1 MTHLS
6 DMPAQTPSAA
16 GQRHVPPL
24 EATPLT
30 QLLDMENLQ
39 QLTLSFS
46 EATGVSSAIIDLE
59 GKVLAA
65 SRWQR
70 LCTDYHRANPAT
82 CARCIESDTD
92 LALKMREGK
101 DWAIYDC
108 RNGLTDAAAPIVI
121 GDQHVA
127 NVFVGQFLR
136 SAADEDFFRHQA
148 REFGFDEGGYFQAL
162 HEVPTVSE
170 EKLPAIL
177 GFMKGFAKL
186 VSSLG
191 NERLSLQREVRKNL
205 EQERLLIQQS
215 RLAAMGEMVHNIAHQ
230 WRQPLNALSIVISNI
245 KDDYDFK
252 ELTPEALEK
261 AVHHSRRLLQQMS
274 STIDDFR
281 DFFRPDREPGEF
293 DVAHAIDDALF
304 IMEASLKNNNIS
316 LEKQYAPGLV
326 VYGYA
331 NQFAQAVLNIIANAK
346 EALQGQNRPDRM
358 IRIRLEQAGGHAILT
373 IQDNGGGVPVAVL
386 PRIFEPYFT
395 TKELGSGIGLY
406 MTKTI
411 IERNLHGT
419 VSAANHEHGLLITI
433 VLPLLQQDTQK

>member
-1 MTHLS
+1 MRPT
-6 DMPAQTPSAA
+6 DMPDLNLSQTDE
-16 GQRHVPPL
+16 RHVPPL
-24 EATPLT
+24 EATPLA
-30 QLLDMENLQ
+30 QLLDLENLQ
-39 QLTLSFS
+39 RLTLSFS
-46 EATGVSSAIIDLE
+46 DATGVSSAIIDLA

-92 LALKMREGK
+92 LALKMSEGK
-101 DWAIYDC
+101 DFAIYDC

-121 GDQHVA
+121 GGQHMA

-136 SAADEDFFRHQA
+136 SAPDDEFFRRQA
-148 REFGFDEGGYFQAL
+148 REFSFNEEGYFKAL

-170 EKLPAIL
+170 QKLPAIL
-177 GFMKGFAKL
+177 DFMKGFAKL
-186 VSSLG
+186 ISSLG
-191 NERLSLQREVRKNL
+191 NERLSLQREVQKNL

-230 WRQPLNALSIVISNI
+230 WRQPLNALSIIISNI

-252 ELTPEALEK
+252 ELTPETLEK
-261 AVHHSRRLLQQMS
+261 AVNHSRRLLQKMS
-274 STIDDFR
+274 TTIDDFR

-316 LEKQYAPGLV
+316 LEKHYSPGLI

-346 EALQGQNRPDRM
+346 EALQGQDRPDSM
-358 IRIRLEQAGGHAILT
+358 IRIRLEQAKGLAILT
-373 IQDNGGGVPVAVL
+373 IQDNGGGIPMEVL

-419 VSAANHEHGLLITI
+419 ITAANSGEGVLVTIT
-433 VLPLLQQDTQK
+433 LPLLQQEATQ

>member
-1 MTHLS
+1 MTQVS
-6 DMPAQTPSAA
+6 DMPVQELHAA

-24 EATPLT
+24 ATTPLA
-30 QLLDMENLQ
+30 QLLDLANLQ

-70 LCTDYHRANPAT
+70 LCTDYHRSNSAT

-92 LALKMREGK
+92 LALRMRKGE

-121 GDQHVA
+121 GGRHVA

-136 SAADEDFFRHQA
+136 AAPDEDFFRRQV
-148 REFGFDEGGYFQAL
+148 REFGFDEDGYFQAL
-162 HEVPTVSE
+162 HEVPIIPG

-177 GFMKGFAKL
+177 DFMKGFAQL
-186 VSSLG
+186 ISSLG
-191 NERLSLQREVRKNL
+191 NTRLNLQREAEKNI

-230 WRQPLNALSIVISNI
+230 WRQPLNALSIIISNI

-252 ELTPEALEK
+252 ALTPETLEK
-261 AVHHSRRLLQQMS
+261 AVNHSRRLLQQMS

-293 DVAHAIDDALF
+293 DVAQAIDDALF
-304 IMEASLKNNNIS
+304 IMDASLKHNNIS
-316 LEKQYAPGLV
+316 VEKQYAPGLV

-358 IRIRLEQAGGHAILT
+358 IRIRLERADGHAILT
-373 IQDNGGGVPVAVL
+373 IQDNGGGVPMAIL

-419 VSAANHEHGLLITI
+419 ISAANHEHGLLITI
-433 VLPLLQQDTQK
+433 VLPLLQQEIEK